1 LKKTPEV
8 SKMAENENKAPAVV
22 PGCDT
27 CSVTID
33 AQGEPHHEPNC
44 LRRAHNKLKDA
55 VVEALKGLGDAIGE
69 AKFGE

>member
-1 LKKTPEV
+1 MSEKGNPLP
-8 SKMAENENKAPAVV
+8 KML

-33 AQGEPHHEPNC
+33 GHGEPHHEANC
-44 LRRAHNKLKDA
+44 LRQAHSRLKDA

-69 AKFGE
+69 AKFGGDG